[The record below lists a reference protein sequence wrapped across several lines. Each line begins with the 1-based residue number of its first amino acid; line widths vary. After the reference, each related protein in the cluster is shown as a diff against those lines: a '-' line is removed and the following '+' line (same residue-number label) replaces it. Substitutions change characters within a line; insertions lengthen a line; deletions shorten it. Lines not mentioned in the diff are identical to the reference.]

1 MSHFCNHMHTII
13 IAFVFILSAINVSSQ
28 SIAGIS
34 RIHYFY
40 NSGWLVETDHHLLVF
55 DFIPY
60 HEASISFDTLI
71 EELKKS
77 NAPNKEVLVFI
88 SHDHQDHFNDSIFSL
103 TPGSQVPEFITGWKP
118 SKPPAVSKLT
128 PLSPGESLVRKGL
141 SVFTHAAT
149 DDGSAF
155 LVKIDGVF
163 IYHAGDHALW
173 VEELLPA
180 FTKELK
186 GIKAKAGEIDLAFIP
201 AARGMFTQCA
211 VDSTIEK
218 GVSLCAEIL
227 QPKVV
232 ALQHIGCDDKLF
244 QYEQTHKKLAGKNA
258 RWISP
263 VKYDSNY

>member
-1 MSHFCNHMHTII
+1 MADARDLGSRGVIRAGSTPVVPTNPDRGFPNPPRETC
-13 IAFVFILSAINVSSQ
+13 SA
-28 SIAGIS
+28 
-34 RIHYFY
+34 R
-40 NSGWLVETDHHLLVF
+40 
-55 DFIPY
+55 
-60 HEASISFDTLI
+60 
-71 EELKKS
+71 
-77 NAPNKEVLVFI
+77 
-88 SHDHQDHFNDSIFSL
+88 
-103 TPGSQVPEFITGWKP
+103 KP
-118 SKPPAVSKLT
+118 SKPPVVSKLT
-128 PLSPGESLVRKGL
+128 PLSPGESHVRKGL

-218 GVSLCAEIL
+218 GVSLCVEIL

-244 QYEQTHKKLAGKNA
+244 QYEQTRKKLAGKNA

-263 VKYDSNY
+263 VKYNSSFW